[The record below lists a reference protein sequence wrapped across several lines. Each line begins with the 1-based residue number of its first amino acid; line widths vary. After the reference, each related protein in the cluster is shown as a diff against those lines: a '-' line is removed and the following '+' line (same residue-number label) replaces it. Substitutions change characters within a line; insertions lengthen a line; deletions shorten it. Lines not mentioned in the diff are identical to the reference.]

1 MPPEMPL
8 DQASGL
14 RQLLG
19 GDSGL
24 RAVGVFGSSAAL
36 NAEAVANLAT
46 AMAQRG
52 SAAWVFDETAAQE
65 SVARN
70 FGLAPTL
77 GLGQWLRGTCRLDSA
92 LVESVDGVRLLAC
105 TQGAGKLADT
115 SPESWAN
122 LAGELSD
129 AAIDWLFLAAPAD
142 GQPSLAY
149 AAPLRILV
157 VQGSKNHLTEAYALL
172 KSVHRQQPEGRWW
185 ILFSHLA
192 EPERATLMMQAIT
205 ETSRRFL
212 EVEPGYLG
220 VIAQDGKLE
229 LAARAMR
236 PILDYAPA
244 SRAAGAFRNAAQT
257 LAQAIQPITGS
268 GIRDFW
274 LRMGLISRS
283 LAGSSIN
290 RATDYKRGQLYR

>member
-1 MPPEMPL
+1 MPPDAHL

-19 GDSGL
+19 GDCGL
-24 RAVGVFGSSAAL
+24 RAVGVFGGSAAL
-36 NAEAVANLAT
+36 NAEAAANLAS

-52 SAAWVFDETAAQE
+52 SAAWIFDEMAAPA
-65 SVARN
+65 SVARQ

-77 GLGQWLRGTCRLDSA
+77 GLSPWLRGACGLDSA
-92 LVESVDGVRLLAC
+92 LVESANGVRLLAC
-105 TQGAGKLADT
+105 AQGTRLLAATPPDA
-115 SPESWAN
+115 WAKR
-122 LAGELSD
+122 ADELSQ

-142 GQPSLAY
+142 AQPCLAY

-172 KSVHRQQPEGRWW
+172 KTVHHQQPEGRWW

-229 LAARAMR
+229 LATRAMR

-244 SRAAGAFRNAAQT
+244 SVAASAFRNAAET
-257 LAQAIQPITGS
+257 LAQAIQPVTGA

-274 LRMGLISRS
+274 LRMGLVSRS
-283 LAGSSIN
+283 LAGHLTQRS
-290 RATDYKRGQLYR
+290 TDNTRGQLYR

>member
-1 MPPEMPL
+1 MPPDLPL

-24 RAVGVFGSSAAL
+24 RAVGVFGGSATL
-36 NAEAVANLAT
+36 NAEAVANLAS

-52 SAAWVFDETAAQE
+52 SATWIFDEMAAPA
-65 SVARN
+65 SVARQ

-77 GLGQWLRGTCRLDSA
+77 GLSPWLRGACRLDSA
-92 LVESVDGVRLLAC
+92 LVESTDGIRLLAC
-105 TQGAGKLADT
+105 AQGARLLAATLPDA
-115 SPESWAN
+115 WASH
-122 LAGELSD
+122 ADELCH
-129 AAIDWLFLAAPAD
+129 AAIDWLFLAATAD
-142 GQPSLAY
+142 AQPCLAY
-149 AAPLRILV
+149 AAPVRILV

-172 KSVHRQQPEGRWW
+172 KTVHHQQPEGRWW

-229 LAARAMR
+229 LATRAMR
-236 PILDYAPA
+236 PILDFAPA
-244 SRAAGAFRNAAQT
+244 SVAASAYRNAAQT
-257 LAQAIQPITGS
+257 LAQAIQPVSGA

-274 LRMGLISRS
+274 LRMGLISCS
-283 LAGSSIN
+283 LAAHSNQRS
-290 RATDYKRGQLYR
+290 TDSTRGQRYR

>member
-1 MPPEMPL
+1 VLPEMPL

-14 RQLLG
+14 RQMLG

-24 RAVGVFGSSAAL
+24 RAVGVFGGSAAL

-46 AMAQRG
+46 AMTQRG
-52 SAAWVFDETAAQE
+52 SATWIFDETSPAD
-65 SVARN
+65 SVAQH

-77 GLGQWLRGTCRLDSA
+77 SLGHWLRGACRLDSA
-92 LVESVDGVRLLAC
+92 LVDSVDGVRLLAC
-105 TQGAGKLADT
+105 TQGAHTLADT
-115 SPESWAN
+115 APETWAQR
-122 LAGELSD
+122 ADELSQT
-129 AAIDWLFLAAPAD
+129 AIDWLFLAAPAD
-142 GQPSLAY
+142 AQPSLAY

-220 VIAQDGKLE
+220 VVAQDGKLE
-229 LAARAMR
+229 LSARAMR
-236 PILDYAPA
+236 PVLDFAPA
-244 SRAAGAFRNAAQT
+244 SGAASAFRNAAQT
-257 LAQAIQPITGS
+257 LAQTIQPITGN

-283 LAGSSIN
+283 LARPSIN
-290 RATDYKRGQLYR
+290 RAADYKRGQLYR